1 MAEADTPPTPRTP
14 TTPGAEMPATVSA
27 PCAASIHVK
36 TRRPRTLTPP
46 PRAPPRAPHPC
57 NVFAY
62 LASSQRPFGAP
73 PPPPETPHP
82 TEGGRVASCCRGGCN
97 QIGKGKV
104 LSATIKN
111 GGRGRCLW
119 CESQGLNITDELLT
133 QRCKHIGVGVI
144 AARDKGR
151 NTTLPEFGSLA
162 RYVTIVE
169 SGTLKLWRY
178 DRILHV
184 LTEVTL

>member
-36 TRRPRTLTPP
+36 TRIPRTRTPP

-62 LASSQRPFGAP
+62 LACSQRPFGAP

-82 TEGGRVASCCRGGCN
+82 TEGARVRVASCWR
-97 QIGKGKV
+97 V
-104 LSATIKN
+104 
-111 GGRGRCLW
+111 GGRGCCLRGRGCCLW

-133 QRCKHIGVGVI
+133 QRCQHIGLGVI
-144 AARDKGR
+144 AARNKGR

-162 RYVTIVE
+162 RYVTVVE
-169 SGTLKLWRY
+169 SGTLKLWKY
-178 DRILHV
+178 DRVLHV